1 MGLGGVNDVMHRKR
15 ARRIL
20 RKVSELSFCLRGRRL
35 TFGARQGLAA
45 GAARGGGQM
54 EKSA

>member
-1 MGLGGVNDVMHRKR
+1 MEDFGD
-15 ARRIL
+15 L
-20 RKVSELSFCLRGRRL
+20 RKVSELSFCLQRRRL
-35 TFGARQGLAA
+35 TFGAHRGLVV